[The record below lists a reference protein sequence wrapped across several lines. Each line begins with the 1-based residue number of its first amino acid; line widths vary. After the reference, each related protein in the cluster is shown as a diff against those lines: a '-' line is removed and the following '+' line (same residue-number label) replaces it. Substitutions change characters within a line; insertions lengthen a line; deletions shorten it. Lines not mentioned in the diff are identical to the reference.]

1 MFMCEIQCSQG
12 VRETEGTGRMRITQI
27 REDIKQSMKGGAE
40 DRRGVNHTNRS
51 SSSMSVGS
59 SLCMAIFCSWL
70 LYLTS
75 QMPGGSRMPPLDC
88 LSAYI
93 YIHHSV
99 IKRSQCLVL

>member
-1 MFMCEIQCSQG
+1 M
-12 VRETEGTGRMRITQI
+12 VRRKDSEQNRKGKADDRWGEREGGRM
-27 REDIKQSMKGGAE
+27 GL
-40 DRRGVNHTNRS
+40 GVSHTKRS
-51 SSSMSVGS
+51 SSSMRVGS

-93 YIHHSV
+93 CE
-99 IKRSQCLVL
+99 KRSV